1 MHIYL
6 YIVNLGGEIKSMP
19 KNISS
24 SNNKSYK
31 KKIIKRS
38 ISSNTSTNQANN
50 TCDNQVNKND
60 SNSNNINNNSSNNS
74 NCSNNNGNGNNGNN
88 NNDSSDSK
96 LCCFG
101 YLDYIVLASTLS
113 VALAEE
119 LNVND
124 LNILSTFLA
133 VLSDE
138 LALVASVKSCNPG
151 SSDDVFVPPI
161 PDVAIT
167 RASKKNKT
175 RIKKVT
181 RKKIKKK

>member
-1 MHIYL
+1 
-6 YIVNLGGEIKSMP
+6 MP
-19 KNISS
+19 AISAGDCVSS

-60 SNSNNINNNSSNNS
+60 SNSNNINNNSTNSNLNSSNNSSNNS
-74 NCSNNNGNGNNGNN
+74 NCSNNNGN
-88 NNDSSDSK
+88 
-96 LCCFG
+96 
-101 YLDYIVLASTLS
+101 
-113 VALAEE
+113 
-119 LNVND
+119 
-124 LNILSTFLA
+124 

>member
-1 MHIYL
+1 
-6 YIVNLGGEIKSMP
+6 MP
-19 KNISS
+19 KNVSS
-24 SNNKSYK
+24 SNNRCYK

-38 ISSNTSTNQANN
+38 NSNNTSTSQTSSTCNNQTNENNSNSNDGNNGSSNSNSNSSSNTS
-50 TCDNQVNKND
+50 
-60 SNSNNINNNSSNNS
+60 NNS
-74 NCSNNNGNGNNGNN
+74 NGFNNNNGNSNND
-88 NNDSSDSK
+88 DSSDSK

-101 YLDYIVLASTLS
+101 YLDYIVLASTLA

-138 LALVASVKSCNPG
+138 LALVSSVKSCNPD
-151 SSDDVFVPPI
+151 SSDEVFVPPI

-181 RKKIKKK
+181 RRKIKKK

>member
-1 MHIYL
+1 
-6 YIVNLGGEIKSMP
+6 MP

-60 SNSNNINNNSSNNS
+60 SNSNNINNNSTNSNLNSSNNSSNNS